1 MLMCMWQIGKSNILY
16 STLRT
21 KHSII
26 TCSSALISQWGFF
39 LNRPHR
45 EFEPRQNI
53 NLKLW
58 CCKLTRSKVEVLKEY
73 KPPLKQLI
81 PQKSWYCPHPTVI
94 KFLFNNSWNHIII
107 WIINKTKSS
116 VACHISPSKIIFIN
130 TRLQLFQLSRRQ
142 TNIQRQKHNPLGKVT
157 TAQQQRNS
165 AVLQKAHISQP
176 AQNVV
181 VTDNVE
187 QK

>member
-16 STLRT
+16 NTLRT

-45 EFEPRQNI
+45 EFEPCQNI

-81 PQKSWYCPHPTVI
+81 PQKSWNCPPSHSDKISFLIILGIISLSELSTKPNLLLLVIYPHP
-94 KFLFNNSWNHIII
+94 KLF
-107 WIINKTKSS
+107 SS
-116 VACHISPSKIIFIN
+116 TLVYNFSSYPAD
-130 TRLQLFQLSRRQ
+130 RQ
-142 TNIQRQKHNPLGKVT
+142 TYKGKNITHLAR
-157 TAQQQRNS
+157 
-165 AVLQKAHISQP
+165 
-176 AQNVV
+176 
-181 VTDNVE
+181 
-187 QK
+187 